1 MPYLNRY
8 KPPAPLP
15 EAAWEERTPVE
26 EYDLDFCYDLPS
38 EAVLR
43 SEGVRLVP
51 LIPSLHGPRL
61 HKLYTAHPEGF
72 LYLPYGPFP
81 SYPAFLTFLEERRR
95 EPGTL
100 LFAVYDLGLDF
111 DGAGEGEEEE
121 LRKERIAGIVG
132 VLKSTPANRMTEIGH
147 LHIPSPFQRTH
158 VLTHSIAILL
168 RWLLTPPSSASP
180 SSPPGLGLRRVQWF
194 ANALNVPSIRA
205 AQRLGL
211 SLEAAHMAWDRVTV
225 PGKEGVALPGFVQG
239 AWRDEEERIG
249 RGRHSAVLAIG
260 WDDWSEK
267 GGRERVDELLEGRPV
282 VRRRAVDVPGLLAA

>member
-1 MPYLNRY
+1 MPFLNKY
-8 KPPAPLP
+8 TPQAPLA
-15 EAAWEERTPVE
+15 EAAHEEGTPVA
-26 EYDLDFCYDLPS
+26 EYDLNFCYDLPS
-38 EAVLR
+38 EAVLQ
-43 SEGVRLVP
+43 SQGVRLVP
-51 LIPSLHGPRL
+51 LIPSLHGRRL
-61 HKLYTAHPEGF
+61 HQLYTNNPEGF
-72 LYLPYGPFP
+72 YYLPYGPFP

-100 LFAVYDLGLDF
+100 LFAVHDLALNF
-111 DGAGEGEEEE
+111 DDAREGNEEQ
-121 LRKERIAGIVG
+121 LREKRIAGIVG

-147 LHIPSPFQRTH
+147 LHIPTPFQRTH
-158 VLTHSIAILL
+158 VLTHSIALLL

-225 PGKEGVALPGFVQG
+225 PGKEGVALPDFVQG
-239 AWRDEEERIG
+239 AWREEEEQIG

-282 VRRRAVDVPGLLAA
+282 VRRRAVDVPGLLEA